1 MATSIISSLL
11 KNSFYKKIQK
21 IHRKTPGME
30 CWKPGPEL
38 AIFSKK
44 ASIEGVICEF
54 CETFESNLFTDQI

>member
-1 MATSIISSLL
+1 
-11 KNSFYKKIQK
+11 
-21 IHRKTPGME
+21 ME

-54 CETFESNLFTDQI
+54 CETFESNLFTGQI